1 MDVHLGHASIR
12 KVVSGG
18 SRRPLSGEQAKGII
32 EVTLLLK
39 YVFSHAE
46 IPDTHQLTIQHYPY
60 RKMYKLLVALLTFVV
75 SMHYLS
81 SPT

>member
-18 SRRPLSGEQAKGII
+18 SRKPLSGEQAKDII

-39 YVFSHAE
+39 YVFSHVE
-46 IPDTHQLTIQHYPY
+46 IPSSAD
-60 RKMYKLLVALLTFVV
+60 
-75 SMHYLS
+75 
-81 SPT
+81 SPTSFL